1 MVGPRQHLASRRL
14 VLFGS
19 AATGAVIATSGCEVR
34 SPLDARPTESAAP
47 APVDPDLAL
56 RDAAQLAIV
65 TQLDLVTST
74 LAARPRLSAR
84 LQPLADLH
92 SAHADA
98 LPGAPARESA
108 KESTPVPAGTWGDI
122 VRGERALSRQLAGM
136 AQRAESGGFAR
147 LLASMAAAIDQRLAR
162 EEPR

>member
-1 MVGPRQHLASRRL
+1 M
-14 VLFGS
+14 
-19 AATGAVIATSGCEVR
+19 R
-34 SPLDARPTESAAP
+34 SPLDAAPTQSAAP

-74 LAARPRLSAR
+74 LAARPRLAAR

-92 SAHADA
+92 AAHADA
-98 LPGAPARESA
+98 LPGAPARES
-108 KESTPVPAGTWGDI
+108 TPAPAGTWG
-122 VRGERALSRQLAGM
+122 VVVHGERALARQLAGM

-147 LLASMAAAIDQRLAR
+147 LLASMAAAVDQQLAR
-162 EEPR
+162 ETAR